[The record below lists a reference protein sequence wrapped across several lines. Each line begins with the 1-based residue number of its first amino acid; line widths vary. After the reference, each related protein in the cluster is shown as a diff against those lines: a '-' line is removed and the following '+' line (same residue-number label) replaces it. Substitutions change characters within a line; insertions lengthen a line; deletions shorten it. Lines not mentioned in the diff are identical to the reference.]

1 MTYQGSFTTPQD
13 IYVYQEPQPQQPIQ
27 KPYNPHPGVSLIF
40 LVINIFF
47 LCFSL
52 RLFLQKLIQYKYIHF
67 YNFIQVDFDPLQQPP
82 MQQTSMFEDE
92 DGNLGGDADNR
103 LTLFIA
109 SSSIIILSLI
119 TIIGVV
125 SCFILCHNE
134 PVSFYLISIL
144 VTMQSMPLLFCDN
157 RCFQYLTHIHNT
169 HGITMPSGAV

>member
-1 MTYQGSFTTPQD
+1 MTYQGSFTTQQD
-13 IYVYQEPQPQQPIQ
+13 IYLYQEPQPQQPIQ
-27 KPYNPHPGVSLIF
+27 KPYNPHPGVSHVFALIKILVSNF
-40 LVINIFF
+40 LLEWI
-47 LCFSL
+47 
-52 RLFLQKLIQYKYIHF
+52 RKYYLNF
-67 YNFIQVDFDPLQQPP
+67 CNFIQVQFDPLQQPP

-134 PVSFYLISIL
+134 PVSFYLIVIL
-144 VTMQSMPLLFCDN
+144 VTLQNMSLLFCDN
-157 RCFQYLTHIHNT
+157 ISFSIFNTYL
-169 HGITMPSGAV
+169 

>member
-40 LVINIFF
+40 LAIYIFV
-47 LCFSL
+47 SI
-52 RLFLQKLIQYKYIHF
+52 LQQWIQYKYIYF

-134 PVSFYLISIL
+134 PVSFYLILIL
-144 VTMQSMPLLFCDN
+144 VTLQNMSLLFCDN
-157 RCFQYLTHIHNT
+157 ISFSIFNTYL
-169 HGITMPSGAV
+169 